1 MMANNFDEILSQ
13 LHDKATLVDKQPD
26 GTDSPVI
33 TINEKREFDIPSNY
47 NTVLAYAGDVNSQ
60 IVTFQIDR
68 YQDGHDLGACA
79 YKKLVWKNLTSDY
92 EGASDLILDEITAED
107 TELIA
112 RWQVPAAAFA
122 HAGQL
127 EIAVSIYDLIG
138 DKIGYSWNTATSTAF
153 SVGATTS
160 DLDYSGDDFYIPA
173 KNEILYINENRQI
186 TMPNGYNPIIAN
198 YGDIGTSKVYF
209 RVKSNIAGIDVLSEN
224 TTISVLINFNDCTTS
239 EPIVLE
245 QRKISVE
252 SVGDEYVILEWNVSS
267 AITNNNESYFGP
279 ITIGLSFSTTTLKW
293 STLPFS
299 GLLINEALVEG
310 NETRGERMPFLV
322 QTLTNN
328 EIDKAPSVAAVN
340 VGLAGKV
347 NVAGA
352 SKNNRVYGVTNAGE
366 ETTFVL
372 NGGNSINGIPRFTRS
387 DLVGDTDSGGTFA
400 VTTPTKQYHPANKKY
415 VDKAVATVQGQLD
428 TLGIFYEVVKAYSTG
443 TIFIEIPMGAMATAY
458 IESGEFSAYNVDG
471 TLVYAGTANNLTF
484 IDENWSDFSSA
495 SFTAPDYIQI
505 PENARQIRVNCEEFV
520 PGDVGWDAGPL
531 VFSGAVYFQV
541 KRGN

>member
-209 RVKSNIAGIDVLSEN
+209 RVKSNIAGIDVLDDKTS
-224 TTISVLINFNDCTTS
+224 ISVLINFNDCTTS
-239 EPIVLE
+239 ESIGLG
-245 QRKISVE
+245 QRKSFVE
-252 SVGDEYVILEWNVSS
+252 SVGDEYVILEWNVSR
-267 AITNNNESYFGP
+267 AITDNNDFYFGP

-310 NETRGERMPFLV
+310 NETREERIPFLV

-328 EIDKAPSVAAVN
+328 EIDKAPSVKAVN
-340 VGLAGKV
+340 DGLAGKV
-347 NVAGA
+347 DKPSNSLSAVQWVFGQDR
-352 SKNNRVYGVTNAGE
+352 KGNPNALAA
-366 ETTFVL
+366 ET
-372 NGGNSINGIPRFTRS
+372 GNTRWHLARYL
-387 DLVGDTDSGGTFA
+387 DPDDT
-400 VTTPTKQYHPANKKY
+400 
-415 VDKAVATVQGQLD
+415 VATVDKKGALAVTMPRKPFHAANMRYVDNKCRDLEHGVYNAIGVQYIFVEDESD
-428 TLGIFYEVVKAYSTG
+428 TLSPSVPQNAMRFACIESVGYAVAYAEDGTEIGSVDVRVTANYAPVDTTNLPVFVDMGDSLLLSYDVDYAPTG
-443 TIFIEIPMGAMATAY
+443 TFYVKVTGRKIIY
-458 IESGEFSAYNVDG
+458 
-471 TLVYAGTANNLTF
+471 
-484 IDENWSDFSSA
+484 
-495 SFTAPDYIQI
+495 
-505 PENARQIRVNCEEFV
+505 
-520 PGDVGWDAGPL
+520 
-531 VFSGAVYFQV
+531 QV
-541 KRGN
+541 KVGG